1 MSRQV
6 LLKNPNRFTVPVTIR
21 RDNQLVQVNIL
32 PKSSITIGRDEM
44 TPAVRNIVE
53 SKNHLLVMKRV

>member
-21 RDNQLVQVNIL
+21 RDNQLMQVNIL